1 MYYPQQVTSLSVL
14 HRFCPCLPIISD
26 VVVRTMQDLTQ
37 SILESGGLWPD
48 VQRRRLWTQQRI
60 ALEGGDNVF
69 GC

>member
-48 VQRRRLWTQQRI
+48 VRRLWTQQRV
-60 ALEGGDNVF
+60 ALEGGDKVF